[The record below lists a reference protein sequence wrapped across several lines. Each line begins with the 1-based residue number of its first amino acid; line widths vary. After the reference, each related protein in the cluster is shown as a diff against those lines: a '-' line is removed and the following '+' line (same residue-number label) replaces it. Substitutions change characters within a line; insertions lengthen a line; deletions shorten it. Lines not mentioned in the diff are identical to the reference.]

1 MFNLNRFALS
11 DMTLCGA
18 ALRRIGTGAGSM
30 EEVAART
37 VRYLYEHL
45 LDEGGDRSCAL
56 VRFFKTHPYSALTE
70 EDRRYVRNV
79 LGGEPASA
87 EMKCLTLLATA
98 GEQPQWNSRQSSA
111 GHRSIP
117 LASEELVA
125 EAPMIARLITQFG
138 LKAGA
143 LLRTEPGGGL
153 LVEAEQRT
161 YNVFFVPEAAG
172 SPYIPAQE
180 QFVVPYRI
188 RSVIGF
194 GGLLPTGDLFAV
206 ILFSRATLKRETA
219 DLFKPLALNVKVS
232 VLPFDDG
239 RIFA

>member
-1 MFNLNRFALS
+1 MFNLTTFALT
-11 DMTLCGA
+11 DMTLCGS
-18 ALRRIGTGAGSM
+18 ALRRIGAGAGSM
-30 EEVAART
+30 EEVAGRT
-37 VRYLYEHL
+37 VRYLYDNL
-45 LDEGGDRSCAL
+45 VGEGGERSCAL
-56 VRFFKTHPYSALTE
+56 VRFFKTHPYAALAE
-70 EDRRYVRNV
+70 EDQRYARKM

-117 LASEELVA
+117 LASAELVA
-125 EAPMIARLITQFG
+125 GAPMIARLITQFG
-138 LKAGA
+138 LEVGVLVGADAGF
-143 LLRTEPGGGL
+143 
-153 LVEAEQRT
+153 LVEAEQKT
-161 YNVFFVPEAAG
+161 YNVFFVADAAG

-180 QFVVPYRI
+180 QFVVPNRI

-206 ILFSRATLKRETA
+206 ILFSRVTLERDTA

-232 VLPFDDG
+232 ILPFDDG